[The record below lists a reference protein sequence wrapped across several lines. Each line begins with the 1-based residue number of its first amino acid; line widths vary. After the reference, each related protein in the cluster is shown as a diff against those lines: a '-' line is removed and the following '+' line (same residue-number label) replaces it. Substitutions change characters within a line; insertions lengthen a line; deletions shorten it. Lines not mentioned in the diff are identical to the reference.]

1 MAFAQRCPLCY
12 GKGTL
17 EDNTTAGGKTCHGC
31 GGRGWVEVGNYPVYP
46 APYPVTPWPPYYT
59 QPILPWTITWAN
71 GKGNIS
77 G

>member
-17 EDNTTAGGKTCHGC
+17 EDNTTAGCKTCHGC

-46 APYPVTPWPPYYT
+46 APYPVAPWPP
-59 QPILPWTITWAN
+59 
-71 GKGNIS
+71 
-77 G
+77 